1 MTNTVLTDKVYKH
14 TYKDIVLIGWK
25 YRHFQKKLE
34 DRKVKKVVQAPSKS
48 GNQVFTGPCTVT
60 HQVMI
65 HQVKA
70 NLFSG
75 KVGGG
80 NLK

>member
-34 DRKVKKVVQAPSKS
+34 DKKVKKVVQAPSKS
-48 GNQVFTGPCTVT
+48 GNQIFTGPCTVT

-65 HQVKA
+65 HQVMA
-70 NLFSG
+70 SLFSG
-75 KVGGG
+75 KVGGS